1 MRLLNRP
8 PKTLEERYFSE
19 IRPQLYALHAAHQQ
33 RGVRQSRTLAEHL
46 DSACQFVLT
55 VSKMAGVPDDKRA
68 VILAATAV
76 HDLNKLD
83 ARGRNVM
90 TLARDKAFL
99 REQLEKAGVSSFVSG
114 EAELELARRLIER
127 HSGHNASD
135 GALFLPE
142 DPQIKRWAAILIAAD
157 LFDLELSAD
166 DLTKK
171 LQKELTVALNRP
183 SKLFRIRVS
192 EDRGYMT
199 ALLLTACE
207 EILIEY
213 NLTPLAIFPD
223 GELFEGEVFP
233 DIDLVPKIAARWQ
246 SKIDDV
252 FGNNIDQLVKP
263 GNNGIRIMPQAV
275 RQDLKEVVKVFLFH
289 VEKKK
294 AGYKRE
300 KIQTDIS
307 KHILSKVDPTILATA
322 NSVGLSPVSNAE
334 EFALSEGLK
343 GVFVSYRKVK
353 PEISVHQVWDKIAHH
368 VGLTEEQRKA
378 LQPFDEQYGRSL
390 LAAKAVTNGMEGIRA
405 ALMESL
411 EMRKGSTDNES
422 EEVEASEELI
432 DLVTK
437 TLNLP
442 HANRLAGFE
451 ELDAYTQANP
461 RQRCSLGPTVS
472 KVEDL
477 ASMPVGT
484 KVQVFSN
491 RLPGGSTAEPR
502 RQAES
507 TTLLAYQLLAIG
519 ANFPAVKNEPPYYLH
534 LALPEG
540 SCPELLRIWREC
552 LRDFARTNANGGPVS
567 VDVVKLYRE
576 NSVEFTANK
585 VVGVAF
591 PKRPEFVHNIVPLP
605 MVWGEA
611 NTSVA
616 LLNSLRLGL
625 ELSLSFDFGFPFVLS
640 SSLQIEPSTEF
651 YGRVE
656 GIPTSFSQLLG
667 SGRYSREEAEVVR
680 DRLRWL
686 GNLVQAVAS
695 IKHFDDCL
703 YDLARAT
710 TKPFSLY
717 YVLLRWILRE
727 QSDPNLESYWLKIRV
742 PLNNLLESLMPNDNT
757 KLTLYLKEAAQLAAE
772 ANLKGSS
779 FNRTSIT
786 KPFTDFLK
794 DVRSCKGYEDLDYLF
809 AALSQK
815 FHNHLDR
822 IWDYKVGETKLN
834 QITQYYNILR
844 KLYEEVYHAR
854 PEKLLN
860 DRENLTAAYLFFW
873 QEAYQAVK
881 ARKEAEAAKKKTEAT
896 ETPEST
902 QPTV

>member
-8 PKTLEERYFSE
+8 SKTLEERYFSE
-19 IRPQLYALHAAHQQ
+19 IRPLLYERHGTHQQ
-33 RGVRQSRTLAEHL
+33 WGSREKHTLAEHL

-55 VSKMAGVPDDKRA
+55 VSHLAEVPEDKRA

-83 ARGRNVM
+83 KSGRSVK
-90 TLARDKAFL
+90 TLARDKNFL
-99 REQLEKAGVSSFVSG
+99 RNQLEEAGVNSFVPG
-114 EAELELARRLIER
+114 DDELELARRLIER

-157 LFDLELSAD
+157 LFDLELSTD

-171 LQKELTVALNRP
+171 LQKELTVALNR
-183 SKLFRIRVS
+183 SSNLYRIRVS

-199 ALLLTACE
+199 ALLLNACE

-213 NLTPLAIFPD
+213 KFTPLAIFPD
-223 GELFEGEVFP
+223 GELFEGETLP
-233 DIDLVPKIAARWQ
+233 DIDLVPPIAARWQ
-246 SKIDDV
+246 SKIDSV

-275 RQDLKEVVKVFLFH
+275 QQDLQEVVSVVLYH
-289 VEKKK
+289 LERKK
-294 AGYKRE
+294 AGYKAE
-300 KIQTDIS
+300 KVQAEVN
-307 KHILSKVDPTILATA
+307 KHLIKVGQVALRAA
-322 NSVGLSPVSNAE
+322 SEVGLLPVDNAE
-334 EFALSEGLK
+334 EFALAEGLK
-343 GVFVSYRKVK
+343 AAFVSYRKVK
-353 PEISVHQVWDKIAHH
+353 PEISVDQAWDKIAHH
-368 VGLTEEQRKA
+368 VGLTEQQRKA

-390 LAAKAVTNGMEGIRA
+390 LAAKAVTTGMKGIQT

-411 EMRKGSTDNES
+411 EMRRSSTNSES

-432 DLVTK
+432 HLVAK

-442 HANRLAGFE
+442 YANRWAGFE
-451 ELDAYTQANP
+451 ELNAYTQANP

-472 KVEDL
+472 KIENL

-519 ANFPAVKNEPPYYLH
+519 ANFPAIKNEPPYYLH

-552 LRDFARTNANGGPVS
+552 LRDFARTNADGGPVS
-567 VDVVKLYRE
+567 VDVVKLYRD
-576 NSVEFTANK
+576 NAVEFTTNK
-585 VVGVAF
+585 VVGIAF
-591 PKRPEFVHNIVPLP
+591 PKRPEFVHNVVPLP

-611 NTSVA
+611 NTSLA

-640 SSLQIEPSTEF
+640 SSLQIEPSTEY

-667 SGRYSREEAEVVR
+667 SGRYSREDAEVVH
-680 DRLRWL
+680 DRLRCL
-686 GNLVQAVAS
+686 GNLVQAVARV
-695 IKHFDDCL
+695 KHFDDCL

-710 TKPFSLY
+710 SMPLTLY
-717 YVLLRWILRE
+717 HVLLRWILRE
-727 QSDPNLESYWLKIRV
+727 NEQPNLITFWRKIRE
-742 PLNNLLESLMPNDNT
+742 PLEKLLESLMPDENNA
-757 KLTLYLKEAAQLAAE
+757 LTYYLKEATRIAAE
-772 ANLKGSS
+772 GRIWGSS
-779 FNRTSIT
+779 WERSPSLEPFSALVSALRT
-786 KPFTDFLK
+786 KKEHMPL
-794 DVRSCKGYEDLDYLF
+794 DVVF
-809 AALSQK
+809 AALVQQY
-815 FHNHLDR
+815 HTRLDR
-822 IWDYKVGETKLN
+822 IREHGVGATKLE
-834 QITQYYNILR
+834 QIKRYYNVLR
-844 KLYEEVYHAR
+844 QLFEEVYQSR
-854 PEKLLN
+854 PEKFLN
-860 DRENLTAAYLFFW
+860 DQKTLEAAYLFFLE
-873 QEAYQAVK
+873 EA
-881 ARKEAEAAKKKTEAT
+881 REPLRKKKGAT
-896 ETPEST
+896 EGTDNQDEA
-902 QPTV
+902 V

>member
-1 MRLLNRP
+1 MRLINRP

-19 IRPQLYALHAAHQQ
+19 IRPVLYERHGTHHQWGI
-33 RGVRQSRTLAEHL
+33 REKHTLAEHL

-55 VSKMAGVPDDKRA
+55 VSRMAGVPDDKRA
-68 VILAATAV
+68 VILAATSV

-83 ARGRNVM
+83 ESGRNVK
-90 TLARDKAFL
+90 TLARNKDFL
-99 REQLEKAGVSSFVSG
+99 REQLEKTGVMSFVPG
-114 EAELELARRLIER
+114 DAELELVRRLIER

-142 DPQIKRWAAILIAAD
+142 DFQIKRWTAILIAAD
-157 LFDLELSAD
+157 LFDLNLPAH

-183 SKLFRIRVS
+183 SNLYRIHVS

-199 ALLLTACE
+199 ALLLAACE
-207 EILIEY
+207 EVLIEY
-213 NLTPLAIFPD
+213 KLTPLAIFPD
-223 GELFEGEVFP
+223 GELFEGEKFP
-233 DIDLVPKIAARWQ
+233 DIDLVPTIAACWQ
-246 SKIDDV
+246 SKIDAV

-263 GNNGIRIMPQAV
+263 GNNGIRIMAQAV
-275 RQDLKEVVKVFLFH
+275 QQDLQEVVKVVLYH
-289 VEKKK
+289 LERKK
-294 AGYKRE
+294 AGYKAE
-300 KIQTDIS
+300 KVQGEVN
-307 KHILSKVDPTILATA
+307 KHLTKVDQATLVAA
-322 NSVGLSPVSNAE
+322 NEVGLLPVSNAE

-343 GVFVSYRKVK
+343 AVFVSYRKVK
-353 PEISVHQVWDKIAHH
+353 PEISVDQVWDRIANH
-368 VGLTEEQRKA
+368 VGLSEQQRQA

-390 LAAKAVTNGMEGIRA
+390 LSARAVTKGIEGIKA

-411 EMRKGSTDNES
+411 EMRRGSGSGES
-422 EEVEASEELI
+422 EETEVSEEMI
-432 DLVTK
+432 ALVAK
-437 TLNLP
+437 TVNLP
-442 HANRLAGFE
+442 NVGSLTGFN
-451 ELDAYTQANP
+451 ELEAYTKANP
-461 RQRCSLGPTVS
+461 RQRCSLGAMVS
-472 KVEDL
+472 RTEDVT
-477 ASMPVGT
+477 SMPVGI

-491 RLPGGSTAEPR
+491 RLPGGLIAEPR

-519 ANFPAVKNEPPYYLH
+519 AHFPAVKNEPPYYLN

-552 LRDFARTNANGGPVS
+552 LLGLAATNAEGGPVS
-567 VDVVKLYRE
+567 IDILKLYKD
-576 NSVEFTANK
+576 NAVEFVANK

-591 PKRPEFVHNIVPLP
+591 PKRPEFVHNTVPLP

-611 NTSVA
+611 NVSVA
-616 LLNSLRLGL
+616 LLKSLRLAL

-656 GIPTSFSQLLG
+656 GIPTSFSKLLG
-667 SGRYSREEAEVVR
+667 SGRYSRREAEVVR

-686 GNLVQAVAS
+686 GNLVQAVAN

-727 QSDPNLESYWLKIRV
+727 QSDSNLESNWLKIRV
-742 PLNNLLESLMPNDNT
+742 SLNNLLESLMPNENT

-779 FNRTSIT
+779 FNRTSLT

-822 IWDYKVGETKLN
+822 IWDYKVGETKLT

-873 QEAYQAVK
+873 QEAYQVVK
-881 ARKEAEAAKKKTEAT
+881 ARKEAEAAKKKAEVN
-896 ETPEST
+896 ESPESI
-902 QPTV
+902 QVTV